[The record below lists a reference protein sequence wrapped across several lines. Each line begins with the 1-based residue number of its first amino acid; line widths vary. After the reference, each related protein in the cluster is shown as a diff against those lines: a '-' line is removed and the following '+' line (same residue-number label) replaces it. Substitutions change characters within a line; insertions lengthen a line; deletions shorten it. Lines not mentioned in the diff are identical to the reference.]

1 MYNLRQEV
9 LLKVLE
15 GLDKSY
21 YEQGHFFQWVMTIAV
36 NMVNDYYRRKKNAP
50 VLVALEDNVAQ
61 VFVSEKTFYRKEKQL
76 LKCER
81 IYIEIM
87 NILQSF
93 TPFERELI
101 EDLFFI
107 T

>member
-1 MYNLRQEV
+1 M
-9 LLKVLE
+9 
-15 GLDKSY
+15 
-21 YEQGHFFQWVMTIAV
+21 
-36 NMVNDYYRRKKNAP
+36 
-50 VLVALEDNVAQ
+50 
-61 VFVSEKTFYRKEKQL
+61 SEKTFYRKEKQL